1 MCEADF
7 NQLLTREFLEE
18 VEGMYGKIGAI
29 VNAKG
34 LAAHGQEYHCEATV
48 VPFSPYFKG
57 GRDRDVKI
65 AARIAQE
72 AWDDDA
78 GVAPHCN
85 QTFHRGIV
93 GFIAMCTVAFHSV
106 PQDRMLTF

>member
-7 NQLLTREFLEE
+7 DQLLTRKFLEE
-18 VEGMYGKIGAI
+18 VEGMYGRLGAI
-29 VNAKG
+29 FNAKG
-34 LAAHGQEYHCEATV
+34 IDAHGQQYPCKATV
-48 VPFSPYFKG
+48 VPFSPYYTG
-57 GRDRDVKI
+57 GRDEDVKI

-85 QTFHRGIV
+85 QTFHRGPLAC
-93 GFIAMCTVAFHSV
+93 IATFPVAFNCV
-106 PQDRMLTF
+106 PQDRRFSF

>member
-7 NQLLTREFLEE
+7 DQLLNRKFLEQG
-18 VEGMYGKIGAI
+18 EGMHGRLGAI
-29 VNAKG
+29 FNAKDID
-34 LAAHGQEYHCEATV
+34 AHSQRYPCDARV
-48 VPFSPYFKG
+48 VPFSPYYKG
-57 GRDRDVKI
+57 GRDEDVKM

-78 GVAPHCN
+78 GVASHCN

-93 GFIAMCTVAFHSV
+93 AFIAICVVVFHSI

>member
-1 MCEADF
+1 
-7 NQLLTREFLEE
+7 
-18 VEGMYGKIGAI
+18 MYGPLAAI
-29 VNAKG
+29 FNAKG
-34 LAAHGQEYHCEATV
+34 IDAHGQQYPCKATV
-48 VPFSPYFKG
+48 VLFSPYYTV

-65 AARIAQE
+65 AAMIAKKTWE
-72 AWDDDA
+72 DDA

-93 GFIAMCTVAFHSV
+93 GFIAICVVAFHSV

>member
-7 NQLLTREFLEE
+7 DQLLTREFLEE
-18 VEGMYGKIGAI
+18 VEGMYGPLGAI
-29 VNAKG
+29 FNAKG
-34 LAAHGQEYHCEATV
+34 IEAHGQEYPCEATV
-48 VPFSPYFKG
+48 VPFSPYYKP
-57 GRDRDVKI
+57 GRGKDVKVAAKI
-65 AARIAQE
+65 ANKT
-72 AWDDDA
+72 WDEDA

-93 GFIAMCTVAFHSV
+93 ASIAICVVVFHSI

>member
-7 NQLLTREFLEE
+7 NELQTKEFLEE

-29 VNAKG
+29 FNAKG

-48 VPFSPYFKG
+48 VPFSPYYTA
-57 GRDRDVKI
+57 GRGKDVKVAAKI
-65 AARIAQE
+65 AKKTWE
-72 AWDDDA
+72 DDA

-93 GFIAMCTVAFHSV
+93 GFIAICVVAFHSA